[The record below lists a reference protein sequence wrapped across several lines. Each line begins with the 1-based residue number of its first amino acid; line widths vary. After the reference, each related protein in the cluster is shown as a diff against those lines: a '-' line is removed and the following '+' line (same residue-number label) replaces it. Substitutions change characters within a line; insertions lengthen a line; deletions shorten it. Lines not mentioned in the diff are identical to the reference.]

1 MSVVG
6 KNYCF
11 YLPDL
16 LDSSHVW
23 VHRVTW
29 NLFQP
34 FSILPGNSSPWFQN
48 HLVNTLDKRVTSC
61 ATSANNHTHEHTVNP
76 LMKAFLFS
84 PTTVFIAYYE
94 LHCTVCVKFFQTC
107 YELSIWMPKY
117 KKVTSQGQAVGAT
130 EINKINDVFSAATRP
145 CCTHSVPGWFP
156 PLAIQSSLAY
166 VFKTQ
171 TSSDLNYN
179 LCSIATTCMFVSVR
193 NRVNGNIT
201 TVTELAENHQQLTK
215 KPYNQSTSR
224 TWLQHAG
231 REKLT

>member
-1 MSVVG
+1 M
-6 KNYCF
+6 
-11 YLPDL
+11 
-16 LDSSHVW
+16 
-23 VHRVTW
+23 
-29 NLFQP
+29 
-34 FSILPGNSSPWFQN
+34 NSAYECQN
-48 HLVNTLDKRVTSC
+48 T
-61 ATSANNHTHEHTVNP
+61 
-76 LMKAFLFS
+76 
-84 PTTVFIAYYE
+84 
-94 LHCTVCVKFFQTC
+94 
-107 YELSIWMPKY
+107 

-130 EINKINDVFSAATRP
+130 EIKKINDVFSAATRP

-179 LCSIATTCMFVSVR
+179 LCSVATTCMFVSVR

-231 REKLT
+231 REKLTYTRALGSHNSTTIRFLCQLSMLKIVQACDARFLYCIINTEYNS